1 MHSFKARNNNK
12 VPETIIVYR
21 DGVADSQYDQ
31 VLEVELPSIRI
42 ALELEGY
49 IVGEAIKLAIV
60 VCTKGHKTRLFY
72 QEPDGNYINP
82 CPGLI
87 VDNTIVNDQLNEFY
101 LNSHA
106 AIQGYSIIH
115 NYIYIYIY
123 IYVILK
129 IIIKMIR

>member
-1 MHSFKARNNNK
+1 M
-12 VPETIIVYR
+12 
-21 DGVADSQYDQ
+21 
-31 VLEVELPSIRI
+31 ELPSIRT

-49 IVGEAIKLAIV
+49 MVGETIKLAIV

-72 QEPDGNYINP
+72 QDSDGTYINP

-106 AIQGYSIIH
+106 AIQGIFILPIINH
-115 NYIYIYIY
+115 LIMNI
-123 IYVILK
+123 
-129 IIIKMIR
+129 